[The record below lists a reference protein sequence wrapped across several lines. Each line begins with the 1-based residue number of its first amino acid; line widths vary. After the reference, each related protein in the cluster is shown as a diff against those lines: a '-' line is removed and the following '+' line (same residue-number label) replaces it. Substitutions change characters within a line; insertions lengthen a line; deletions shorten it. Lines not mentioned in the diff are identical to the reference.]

1 MFKITLFFAS
11 IFGTLALIVWGITSY
26 LMVDDLAKCDM
37 PNPLI
42 SACAPADAI
51 VAVSGGDTP
60 ARTDEA
66 IKLYLDGWAPTLV
79 FSGAALDTTGPSNAE
94 AMKRQALAAGVPES
108 AILTDSE
115 SRDTAQN
122 ASRTFRLLE
131 DKKRIIL
138 VTSPYHQ
145 HRASLEF
152 EHVFGQGVDIVNH
165 PTSTDRMWPETWY
178 LTANGWWLA
187 VSETVKTFIVSL

>member
-1 MFKITLFFAS
+1 MVKITLFFAT
-11 IFGTLALIVWGITSY
+11 IFGCAALLVWGITSY
-26 LMVDDLAKCDM
+26 LAIDDLAKCDAPDPM
-37 PNPLI
+37 VA
-42 SACAPADAI
+42 ACAPAEAI

-66 IKLYLDGWAPTLV
+66 IKLYLDGWAPLLV

-94 AMKRQALAAGVPES
+94 AMRKQALAAGVPES
-108 AILTDSE
+108 AILLDGDSM
-115 SRDTAQN
+115 DTAQN
-122 ASRTFRLLE
+122 ASRTFSLLA
-131 DKKRIIL
+131 DKRRIIL

-152 EHVFGQGVDIVNH
+152 EHVFGQGVEIIDH
-165 PTSTDRMWPETWY
+165 PTSSDRMWPEAWY

-187 VSETVKTFIVSL
+187 VSESVKTFIVSL